1 MADAN
6 SEPELIFTEYSVRLT
21 STEIIARLLTPDFLR
36 YNEIVSPS
44 LRLVPPII
52 LGQESTNIEFTNGLA
67 VRAADTEV
75 AFAHVPH
82 EPSVPDAAECVAVAS
97 RFIENLSELEYV
109 SVTADVQ
116 GYMMIPHGCPG
127 IVNIGPRLEGV
138 LPVIYHHAVY
148 PLPGRE
154 VNFYAY
160 EVSRESDRHIDCLD
174 LRSVTS
180 YSAEPNRD
188 LEQDIL
194 FAILATWED
203 QLNEFFELS
212 TSFYRKHIQ

>member
-6 SEPELIFTEYSVRLT
+6 SDPELILTEYSVGLT

-36 YNEIVSPS
+36 YNEIVPPS

-52 LGQESTNIEFTNGLA
+52 LGQEATSMEFVNGLA

-75 AFAHVPH
+75 TFAHVPY
-82 EPSVPDAAECVAVAS
+82 EPSVPDAASCAAVAI
-97 RFIENLSELEYV
+97 RFIESLSDLKYV
-109 SVTADVQ
+109 SVKADVQ
-116 GYMMIPHGCPG
+116 GYIMIPYGCPG
-127 IVNIGPRLEGV
+127 ITNIGPRLEGF

-160 EVSRESDRHIDCLD
+160 EVSRESNRHIDCLD

-180 YSAEPNRD
+180 YSAEPNQD

-203 QLNEFFELS
+203 QLNEFFELA